1 MTTVYFATNRNA
13 KTSGGEITGFGKQL
27 SQSGLDDLRFGIAKV
42 KSKSIELKVLPDD
55 PKKGSQALF
64 KKIKGQMDTGCD
76 TIVFIHGYNNSFED
90 AIRDGAEMQKKY
102 AIHNNQNSFKP
113 NIFVFTWPSDGQN
126 FPPSV
131 YSSDRRDA
139 KASAPAFARG
149 LLKLGDFINALD
161 PDKLCEGK
169 LHLIAH
175 SMGVYLLRWALQE
188 MRGLTGDDLRRLFE
202 QIILTAADE
211 DDDAFELDH
220 KLAPLPMICQRITVY
235 FNNHDLA
242 LVVSDKTK
250 NNPDR
255 LGHDGPRK
263 PHKIPAKVVLVD
275 VTDLHTVTDSK
286 GHSYHLENNRVVKD
300 IRAVFLGVASEK
312 IKGRVYVPHANKFRL
327 KS

>member
-13 KTSGGEITGFGKQL
+13 KVSDGEITGFGKHV
-27 SQSGLDDLRFGIAKV
+27 SQNGLDDLRFGIANV

-64 KKIKGQMDTGCD
+64 KKIKGKMDAGCD

-90 AIRDGAEMQKKY
+90 AIRDGAKMQNKY
-102 AIHNNQNSFKP
+102 AIDSNQASFQP

-126 FPPSV
+126 FPPSA

-149 LLKLGDFINALD
+149 LMKLSAFINKLHSD
-161 PDKLCEGK
+161 QLCEGK

-175 SMGVYLLRWALQE
+175 SMGVYVLRWALQE
-188 MRGLTGDDLRRLFE
+188 MRRITGNDLRHLFE

-235 FNNHDLA
+235 FNNRDLA
-242 LVVSDKTK
+242 LVVSDTTK

-263 PHKIPAKVVLVD
+263 PHQIPAKVVLVD
-275 VTDLHTVTDSK
+275 VTDLHTVTDSG
-286 GHSYHLENNRVVKD
+286 GHSYHLENKHVVKD
-300 IRAVFLGVASEK
+300 VIAVFLGIASEK

-327 KS
+327 KG